1 MECEKVQT
9 ASKSE
14 QVSINPN
21 FKFGGK
27 ENQLAQFGPGIL
39 SSSDHLWPNRRDHMV
54 QNGGRRVERRRGR
67 GPPVFL
73 NLRFS
78 QNHVGAHSHSGAHTW
93 PTPPVSASLSPRWG
107 SEICINNSNGPIVKA
122 PCVITDGLGKYSEDI
137 LTWNLNSRSLQWGKS
152 IRTLSAT
159 NDISNTGELRMLLL
173 VTPGGYIHLQEL
185 LDSNTQIQAE
195 ILLYPLFSLC

>member
-1 MECEKVQT
+1 MFVTIQSGRGYKNEGIPQAVEKGDLRSRGQGWELNGTTVTWVSQVRLSHPCFSRVPFFFSCCWAIFPTSWCVKCEKVQT

-39 SSSDHLWPNRRDHMV
+39 SSSNHLWPNRRDHMV

-78 QNHVGAHSHSGAHTW
+78 QNHVGAH
-93 PTPPVSASLSPRWG
+93 
-107 SEICINNSNGPIVKA
+107 
-122 PCVITDGLGKYSEDI
+122 
-137 LTWNLNSRSLQWGKS
+137 
-152 IRTLSAT
+152 
-159 NDISNTGELRMLLL
+159 
-173 VTPGGYIHLQEL
+173 
-185 LDSNTQIQAE
+185 
-195 ILLYPLFSLC
+195 